1 MSHTHERGQ
10 MQYSFS
16 ADMKDQLN
24 ENGSLPSKP
33 QWLMEDERESPIPW
47 PVSLSA
53 GGPLNRASVTRLVA
67 TRVRGLLAE
76 RQGAEGCGGVGR
88 SQVAIVILAKEGSAK
103 YHNEMTSTDPSTCPD
118 TNFTLDYCPMQ

>member
-1 MSHTHERGQ
+1 MWKVSQFVSAMAAPHGTEILSPSPGTDKWIMMSQTHERGQ
-10 MQYSFS
+10 MQDSFS

-24 ENGSLPSKP
+24 ENGSFPSKP
-33 QWLMEDERESPIPW
+33 QMVNEGRVRKNPIPW

-76 RQGAEGCGGVGR
+76 R
-88 SQVAIVILAKEGSAK
+88 
-103 YHNEMTSTDPSTCPD
+103 H
-118 TNFTLDYCPMQ
+118 

>member
-10 MQYSFS
+10 MQNSFS

-24 ENGSLPSKP
+24 VNGSLPSKP
-33 QWLMEDERESPIPW
+33 QMVNGGRARNPIPW

-103 YHNEMTSTDPSTCPD
+103 YHNGMTSTDPSTCPG